1 MNTLKFLSKSLR
13 FYSYRLNR
21 EHTANFISI
30 KKIIPDYQNLE
41 TQCNCYLENL
51 KLNDPIA
58 PITNITTKV
67 SDISPKSMIPVYK
80 RHVLLIDET
89 SSSKQAHMNWQSKLE
104 DNDESVYPYGILKR
118 IKEKNLQLMKQ
129 QNEECL
135 PILMNVIELVN
146 IAEDPVSAQDSTKTG
161 KKYKLLCLPEWKVL
175 SFDENSIE
183 QVSDLVN
190 KSNLSEHF
198 EHLDNNKI
206 KLSTFHEDNLLLI
219 CGHNQRDTRCGVMA
233 KELITKMKSNDPV
246 GFISHIG
253 GHKFAGNIILYK
265 QQKHETNSYW
275 FRHINPL
282 VADEVVEQAKK
293 GIMVSEFY
301 RGSASFKK

>member
-1 MNTLKFLSKSLR
+1 MNTLKLLSKSLR

-161 KKYKLLCLPEWKVL
+161 KNTNCCVCQNGRFCHLMKTLLSRYLIWLTNPI
-175 SFDENSIE
+175 F
-183 QVSDLVN
+183 
-190 KSNLSEHF
+190 
-198 EHLDNNKI
+198 
-206 KLSTFHEDNLLLI
+206 LSTLNIWITTKLNYPPFMKTI
-219 CGHNQRDTRCGVMA
+219 C
-233 KELITKMKSNDPV
+233 
-246 GFISHIG
+246 
-253 GHKFAGNIILYK
+253 Y
-265 QQKHETNSYW
+265 
-275 FRHINPL
+275 
-282 VADEVVEQAKK
+282 
-293 GIMVSEFY
+293 
-301 RGSASFKK
+301 